1 MLIFCVLVAEQDG
14 IELAHVEKHRLV
26 ERFPML
32 VTLELSLELIIL
44 EHIYGT
50 LRNLTLYLH
59 TLRLLVFLLLVAL
72 LVYKG
77 QVLTTHLDQVTHFKI
92 RVFNAGTTICNVDE
106 NALGSFIV
114 LALDRPAHIEHK
126 ICRLLFNLHEWKVT

>member
-1 MLIFCVLVAEQDG
+1 MLIFCVLVVEKDG

-32 VTLELSLELIIL
+32 VTLELSLELIVL

-50 LRNLTLYLH
+50 LRNFTLYLH
-59 TLRLLVFLLLVAL
+59 ALRLLLFLLLVAL
-72 LVYKG
+72 LVDEG
-77 QVLTTHLDQVTHFKI
+77 QVLATHLDQVSHFKI

-114 LALDRPAHIEHK
+114 LALDRPAHTEHK
-126 ICRLLFNLHEWKVT
+126 ICRLLFNLHEWKGT